1 MPTTPIQIIQSNT
14 KEQPFHEVP
23 YLPLENA
30 DQDTRHG
37 AHFFRN
43 VKQLSV
49 GFGSKV
55 FRVDRD
61 GMWAGAEDFAS
72 APWKVDWN
80 GNMTA
85 TSVTISGY
93 IPTGGA
99 LTDIGAGNITNT
111 YLGANSIS
119 SGNIQANA
127 VIAGK
132 IAANAVTATEI
143 NVSTLSAISAN
154 IGTVTAGTLSAVSI
168 SGATITGTTLTTASS
183 GQRVVLTSTLAQFYN
198 SSGTEIVD
206 TYAASNSYIIK
217 GMQSASSIY
226 FDHGSTGTTAFLANG
241 TIKAVFNGGSGA
253 HFSPFSNGGL
263 SLGQSGAAWD
273 GIFLI
278 GTLRY
283 QATDQAV
290 VYWGYVSGTTL
301 SPDNTT
307 WSVTNPSTGI
317 YTVTHGLGHT
327 NYVVNVTPFASV
339 VKNITVSG
347 RTTTTFTV
355 RVANLSDALENND
368 WMFTLY
374 EQP

>member
-1 MPTTPIQIIQSNT
+1 MAKEIQATTNI
-14 KEQPFHEVP
+14 PF
-23 YLPLENA
+23 LPLEDDA
-30 DQDTRHG
+30 GESRHG
-37 AHFFRN
+37 AQFFRN
-43 VKQLSV
+43 VKQLQV
-49 GFGSKV
+49 GFGAEV

-72 APWKVDWN
+72 APWSVDWD
-80 GNMTA
+80 GNMVA
-85 TSVTISGY
+85 NSVTLSGY

-99 LTDIGAGNITNT
+99 LTDIGTGNIIGT
-111 YLGANSIS
+111 YIANGAVVSDKIA
-119 SGNIQANA
+119 ANA

-143 NVSTLSAISAN
+143 NVANLAAINAN
-154 IGTVTAGTLSAVSI
+154 LGSITAGSLSAVTITGS
-168 SGATITGTTLTTASS
+168 TITGTTLTTASS

-206 TYAASNSYIIK
+206 TYASSNSYIIK

-241 TIKAVFNGGSGA
+241 SIKAVFNGGSGA
-253 HFSPFSNGGL
+253 HFSPFANGGM

-283 QATDQAV
+283 QATDQPV
-290 VYWGYVSGTTL
+290 TYWGYVSGTSI
-301 SPDNTT
+301 SPDNVPT
-307 WSVTNPSTGI
+307 WSVSNPSTGV
-317 YTVTHGLGHT
+317 YTVTHNLGHT

-347 RTTTTFTV
+347 LTATTFTV
-355 RVANLSDALENND
+355 RVANLSDTLENND
-368 WMFTLY
+368 WMFALY
-374 EQP
+374 ETP